1 MLNSTACYDDAD
13 DEEVVSQSTTG
24 LEFPG
29 ASSLLSGVDRRGTA
43 GRVVKLVIN
52 MKFKS
57 NELE

>member
-29 ASSLLSGVDRRGTA
+29 ASSLLSGVDGR